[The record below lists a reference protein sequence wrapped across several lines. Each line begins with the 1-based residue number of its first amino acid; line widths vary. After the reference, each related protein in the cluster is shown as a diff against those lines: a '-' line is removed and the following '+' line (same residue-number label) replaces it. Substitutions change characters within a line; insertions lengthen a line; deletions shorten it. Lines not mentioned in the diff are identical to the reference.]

1 MAEYRTLPE
10 DTQRMP
16 SGVPYIVGNELAE
29 RFSFYGMR
37 AILVVFMTT
46 HLRDASGALA
56 PMTPEQAK
64 TAFHTFGMTAY
75 FMPLLGAILSDAW
88 LGKYRTIMIISLG
101 YCLGHAALAVDDT
114 RLGLFIGLTLI
125 AIGAGGIKPC
135 VSAHVGDQFGPRNQH
150 LLERVFG
157 WFYFSINLGSFA
169 SQLLIPVL
177 LHRSGPVLAFAIPG
191 ILMGLATLIFW
202 MGRNRFAHIPPAG
215 TGFVRELIHEPGRSY
230 VLRLLA
236 LTCFI
241 SMFWALSEQHGSA
254 WVLQAERMDRE
265 LFGVTWLPSQV
276 QAINPV
282 LVLTFIPL
290 TSYVI
295 YPAVGRVFRLTALR
309 KIGIGF
315 LFTAAAFTISAF
327 IEARL
332 DAGAH
337 LHIVWQLFAY
347 VLMTF
352 AEVLIY
358 GTGLEFFYSQAPNR
372 LKSFVMAIFLLSI
385 SIGNGVAALVNLVIQ
400 DEQGHSRITGA
411 SYYLTFAGL
420 MLLTCAL
427 FSLYARGFREHRF
440 VQGADD
446 TGTGDPRRAV
456 AANDPSEPEGA
467 RS

>member
-10 DTQRMP
+10 VTARMP

-29 RFSFYGMR
+29 RFSYYGMR
-37 AILVVFMTT
+37 AILVVFMTKYL
-46 HLRDASGALA
+46 HDASGALA

-75 FMPLLGAILSDAW
+75 FMPMIGAILSDAW
-88 LGKYRTIMIISLG
+88 LGKYRTIVIISLG
-101 YCLGHAALAVDDT
+101 YCLGHAALAIDDT
-114 RLGLFIGLTLI
+114 RLGLFVGLTLI

-177 LHRSGPVLAFAIPG
+177 LVKSGPELAFGVPG

-202 MGRNRFAHIPPAG
+202 LGRNRFAHIPPAG

-230 VLRLLA
+230 VLRLLG
-236 LTCFI
+236 LTLFI
-241 SMFWALSEQHGSA
+241 SMFWALSEQHSSA

-265 LFGVTWLPSQV
+265 LFGVTLLASQV
-276 QAINPV
+276 QAMNPI

-295 YPAVGRVFRLTALR
+295 YPALGRVMELTALK

-315 LFTAAAFTISAF
+315 LFTVAAFLVAAF

-337 LHIVWQLFAY
+337 MHVVWQLGAC

-385 SIGNGVAALVNLVIQ
+385 SIGNGVAALVNLFIQ

-411 SYYLTFAGL
+411 TYYLVFAGL
-420 MLLTCAL
+420 MLANTLL
-427 FSLYARGFREHRF
+427 FSLYARGFRVHRF
-440 VQGADD
+440 IQGTEEPGESAEDA
-446 TGTGDPRRAV
+446 RA
-456 AANDPSEPEGA
+456 ASEPEGV
-467 RS
+467 RP

>member
-1 MAEYRTLPE
+1 M
-10 DTQRMP
+10 
-16 SGVPYIVGNELAE
+16 
-29 RFSFYGMR
+29 
-37 AILVVFMTT
+37 
-46 HLRDASGALA
+46 
-56 PMTPEQAK
+56 
-64 TAFHTFGMTAY
+64 
-75 FMPLLGAILSDAW
+75 
-88 LGKYRTIMIISLG
+88 
-101 YCLGHAALAVDDT
+101 
-114 RLGLFIGLTLI
+114 
-125 AIGAGGIKPC
+125 GI
-135 VSAHVGDQFGPRNQH
+135 
-150 LLERVFG
+150 
-157 WFYFSINLGSFA
+157 
-169 SQLLIPVL
+169 
-177 LHRSGPVLAFAIPG
+177 
-191 ILMGLATLIFW
+191 ATLVFW
-202 MGRNRFAHIPPAG
+202 MGRHRFAHIPPAG
-215 TGFVRELIHEPGRSY
+215 TGFLRELIQPPGRDA

-241 SMFWALSEQHGSA
+241 SMFWALSEQHSSA

-265 LFGVTWLPSQV
+265 LFGVTWLPSQI

-295 YPAVGRVFRLTALR
+295 YPAVGRLFRLTSLR

-315 LFTAAAFTISAF
+315 LFTAAAFVISAF
-327 IEARL
+327 IETQL
-332 DAGAH
+332 DAGAR

-400 DEQGHSRITGA
+400 DEQGNSRITGA
-411 SYYLTFAGL
+411 SYYLAFAGL

-440 VQGADD
+440 IQGADEPGGD
-446 TGTGDPRRAV
+446 DPRRV
-456 AANDPSEPEGA
+456 PGKTSEPEGA
-467 RS
+467 RP

>member
-10 DTQRMP
+10 DTERMP

-64 TAFHTFGMTAY
+64 TAYHTFGMTAY
-75 FMPLLGAILSDAW
+75 FMPVLGAILSDAW

-101 YCLGHAALAVDDT
+101 YCLGHAALAIDDT

-177 LHRSGPVLAFAIPG
+177 LVKSGPNLAFGVPG
-191 ILMGLATLIFW
+191 ILMGLATLVFW
-202 MGRNRFAHIPPAG
+202 MGRNRFAHIPAGG

-230 VLRLLA
+230 VLRLFT
-236 LTCFI
+236 LTLFI

-254 WVLQAERMDRE
+254 WVLQATRMDRM
-265 LFGVTWLPSQV
+265 LFGVEWLPSQI

-282 LVLTFIPL
+282 LVLTLIPL

-295 YPAVGRVFRLTALR
+295 YPGVSRFVRLTALR

-315 LFTAAAFTISAF
+315 VLTAIAFMMSAF

-332 DAGAH
+332 DAGASM
-337 LHIVWQLFAY
+337 HIGWQLVAY
-347 VLMTF
+347 VFMTF

-385 SIGNGVAALVNLVIQ
+385 SIGNGIAALVNLFIQ
-400 DEQGHSRITGA
+400 DEHGLSRITGA
-411 SYYLTFAGL
+411 AYYLTFAAC
-420 MLLTCAL
+420 MLLTSVL
-427 FSLYARGFREHRF
+427 FALYARGFREHRF
-440 VQGADD
+440 IQGSEAD
-446 TGTGDPRRAV
+446 GGEAEARAL
-456 AANDPSEPEGA
+456 EGA
-467 RS
+467 HP